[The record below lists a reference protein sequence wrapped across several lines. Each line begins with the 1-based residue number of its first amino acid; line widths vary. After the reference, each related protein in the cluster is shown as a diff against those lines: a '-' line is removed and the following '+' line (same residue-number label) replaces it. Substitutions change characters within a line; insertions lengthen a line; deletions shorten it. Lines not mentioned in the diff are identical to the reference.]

1 MQKFKISTKRHE
13 RHERIR
19 KARKMRTEGLTY
31 AEIGENLKICIS
43 TARNWTLGYKKG
55 KIVI

>member
-19 KARKMRTEGLTY
+19 KAREMRIEGLTY
-31 AEIGENLKICIS
+31 AEIGANLEVCIS
-43 TARNWTLGYKKG
+43 TARNWTLGCKKG
-55 KIVI
+55 KLAI